1 MTTRATMQ
9 DSSDELTNDAGAA
22 APPARPGR
30 LRALLAREQGEEDGV
45 FRPVRLPLWIDLG
58 IAAAIVVFVA
68 VAFAGFILWLAQ
80 TQGR

>member
-1 MTTRATMQ
+1 MSTSATTSHEHVE
-9 DSSDELTNDAGAA
+9 DVAA
-22 APPARPGR
+22 VRPTPIRRGR

-58 IAAAIVVFVA
+58 ISAAIIVFVA
-68 VAFAGFILWLAQ
+68 VAFGGFILWLAQ